1 MAPDEFPSPR
11 CAPSRQRLSR
21 QLARVR
27 APSTVTVTPTLASPL
42 LPAPVRRLVKLSGCG
57 RLRGRLRMAGEAP
70 VDIHALPW
78 ALIEYP
84 AALTSRGTVM
94 VSPRWQVFPSEE
106 LAEAAA
112 AQLGPT
118 VQTSIVDLRRRAKR
132 KTVDELIGE
141 IRRPP
146 ENPYPPEIGNMD
158 PRSSN
163 HYDGYRKHLSPHP
176 WKSAA
181 VDAGV
186 AESVFPCSSKI
197 PPAMMI
203 GTGTLTGT
211 ANGG

>member
-1 MAPDEFPSPR
+1 MATDEFPSPR

-27 APSTVTVTPTLASPL
+27 APSTVTVTATLASPL

-118 VQTSIVDLRRRAKR
+118 VQTSIVDHGGGRSAKR
-132 KTVDELIGE
+132 STSSSARFAARRKTPTRRKSETWTREAPIITTDIGST
-141 IRRPP
+141 
-146 ENPYPPEIGNMD
+146 YPPIPGNLQ
-158 PRSSN
+158 PWTRGWRNRYSLVVRRS
-163 HYDGYRKHLSPHP
+163 HP
-176 WKSAA
+176 
-181 VDAGV
+181 
-186 AESVFPCSSKI
+186 P
-197 PPAMMI
+197 
-203 GTGTLTGT
+203 
-211 ANGG
+211 